1 MEAIKGETT
10 MTNIE
15 IQAITAEFGCTVYA
29 TITVSEDYTMNEIV
43 KAVRNRGYKAFRIIN
58 TMKRFVEV

>member
-1 MEAIKGETT
+1 